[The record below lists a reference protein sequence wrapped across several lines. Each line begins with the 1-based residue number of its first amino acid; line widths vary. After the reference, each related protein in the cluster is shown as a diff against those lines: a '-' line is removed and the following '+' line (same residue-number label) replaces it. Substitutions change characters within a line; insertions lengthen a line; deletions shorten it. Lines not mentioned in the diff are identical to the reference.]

1 MAGLKPQKEPRLR
14 LTALFPIVGLILA
27 ASAWAAASKSAPPV
41 SGPAPVPPPK
51 SDSAKAGTGTTAPV
65 AARPDS
71 GSADSGS
78 GPAKK
83 RPATSHPSASAD
95 TAAPSG
101 KSDSA
106 EAADAIRAT
115 TDSIALAA
123 GMTPVQDSS
132 QYIKL
137 YEYIANPML
146 QLATFPV
153 ELVLVPA
160 VKAVIFPSKAPLRY
174 MVNENVIDR
183 TIKLISYGEND
194 AVMIYPTLNLA
205 PGTGSYTGLT
215 MRHQAIFGRPTERL
229 VAYGYLYVN
238 GDWKFRTYLAAKE
251 ILGTGFTSKVSVG
264 LTRVKNSSVY
274 QPETASKWFF
284 SDSTNTFSANLG
296 HLVFEKFALKG
307 SYSFR
312 DNNYGKAP
320 PQEDS
325 LHSDFFRNESGEL
338 DAKMRGLDKSWQDHS
353 LAMGLGRDTRNNEN
367 IPLNGSN
374 FNAVYHYHFT
384 NAEHDYHGWEATL
397 SNYFKLGKEKY
408 EVYVPPGK
416 KSSATGVRKVL
427 ERMDLDNLK
436 NELFNRKAL
445 VTHLYAAQSF
455 ELPGNHMPVYGLQTL
470 GNDTPLR
477 GYGGSRFRDYT
488 VFSAGAEYRFPLM
501 RLVDGMMFNEYG
513 VYGRSWDKIDVL
525 DNIKNSWGFGIRV
538 RRPDIYLFRLQLG
551 FHGAQGIEVNM
562 SVDEPY

>member
-1 MAGLKPQKEPRLR
+1 MRP
-14 LTALFPIVGLILA
+14 TALLTIVGLLVA
-27 ASAWAAASKSAPPV
+27 ASACAAKPKSALPA
-41 SGPAPVPPPK
+41 SGPAPGTPPK
-51 SDSAKAGTGTTAPV
+51 SDSAKAATGTTAPV
-65 AARPDS
+65 SAQPDS
-71 GSADSGS
+71 GSAS
-78 GPAKK
+78 AKK
-83 RPATSHPSASAD
+83 PAASRPSASTD
-95 TAAPSG
+95 TAPRSG
-101 KSDSA
+101 ITDSA
-106 EAADAIRAT
+106 KSANAIRAS
-115 TDSIALAA
+115 TDSIAQAA

-137 YEYIANPML
+137 YEYIANPIL

-153 ELVLVPA
+153 DLILVPA

-183 TIKLISYGEND
+183 IIKLISYGEND
-194 AVMIYPTLNLA
+194 VVMIYPTLNLA

-215 MRHQAIFGRPTERL
+215 FRHQEIFGRPTERL
-229 VAYGYLYVN
+229 VAYGYYYVN
-238 GDWKFRTYLAAKE
+238 GDWKFRSYLAAKE
-251 ILGTGFTSKVSVG
+251 ILGTGFTSKVSIG
-264 LTRVKNSSVY
+264 LNRVKNSSLI
-274 QPETASKWFF
+274 QPGTAYSWGF
-284 SDSTNTFSANLG
+284 SDSSNTFSANLG

-320 PQEDS
+320 PQKDS
-325 LHSDFFRNESGEL
+325 LVSDFFRNESGEL
-338 DAKMRGLDKSWQDHS
+338 DTEIRGLNSSWQDNS
-353 LAMGLGRDTRNNEN
+353 FAVGLGRDTRNNEN

-374 FNAVYHYHFT
+374 FNTVYHYHFT
-384 NAEHDYHGWEATL
+384 NAKHDYHGWEATL

-427 ERMDLDNLK
+427 ERMDLENLK
-436 NELFNRKAL
+436 NELFTRKAL
-445 VTHLYAAQSF
+445 VTHLYAAQTF

-477 GYGGSRFRDYT
+477 GYSGSRFRDYT
-488 VFSAGAEYRFPLM
+488 VFSAGAEYRFPII

-551 FHGAQGIEVNM
+551 FHGAEGIQVNM

>member
-1 MAGLKPQKEPRLR
+1 M
-14 LTALFPIVGLILA
+14 
-27 ASAWAAASKSAPPV
+27 WAAPS
-41 SGPAPVPPPK
+41 K
-51 SDSAKAGTGTTAPV
+51 SDSAKAESGTK
-65 AARPDS
+65 AAAQADS
-71 GSADSGS
+71 GSA
-78 GPAKK
+78 PVK
-83 RPATSHPSASAD
+83 
-95 TAAPSG
+95 AAPAPARSTATANLDATSG

-106 EAADAIRAT
+106 KAADAIRAA
-115 TDSIALAA
+115 TDSIAAAA
-123 GMTPVQDSS
+123 GMTPEQDSS
-132 QYIKL
+132 QYVKL

-153 ELVLVPA
+153 ELILVPA
-160 VKAVIFPSKAPLRY
+160 VKAIIFPSKAPLRY

-183 TIKLISYGEND
+183 TIKLISYGEDD

-215 MRHQAIFGRPTERL
+215 LRHQAIFGRPTERL

-238 GDWKFRTYLAAKE
+238 GDWKFRSYLAAKE
-251 ILGTGFTSKVSVG
+251 ILGTGFTSKVSMG
-264 LTRVKNSSVY
+264 LTRVKNSSIN
-274 QPETASKWFF
+274 QPGTASNWSF
-284 SDSTNTFSANLG
+284 SDSSNTFSANLG
-296 HLVFEKFALKG
+296 HGVFEKFALKG

-312 DNNYGKAP
+312 DNNYAKARV
-320 PQEDS
+320 QKDS
-325 LHSDFFRNESGEL
+325 LISGFFRDESGKM
-338 DAKMRGLDKSWQDHS
+338 DDVMRGLNSSWQDHS
-353 LAMGLGRDTRNNEN
+353 FAVGLGRDTRNNEN

-374 FNAVYHYHFT
+374 FNTVYHYHFT
-384 NAEHDYHGWEATL
+384 NAKHDYHGWEATL

-408 EVYVPPGK
+408 EVYSPPGK
-416 KSSATGVRKVL
+416 KTSATGIKKVL

-436 NELFNRKAL
+436 NELFSRKAL
-445 VTHLYAAQSF
+445 VTHLYTAQTF

-470 GNDTPLR
+470 GNDTPMR

-551 FHGAQGIEVNM
+551 FHGTQGIQVNM